1 MEEQRKIRKWIVMFA
16 VFFLI
21 LIIGSEKKVCAEPV
35 DTFSMN
41 LTVTESYDRAN
52 QVLDYVNEERK
63 RLGAQPLTLDADL
76 QEAAMQRAAEQ
87 YVLYGHTRPD
97 GSPSITVD
105 ATRKMVGENAQ
116 MGGQLLSA
124 YEIYNSWKNSP
135 GHYRA
140 MVNPSVKTAGIG
152 VCTQGGCGYAAI
164 LAFGYNQQ
172 INEEI
177 KTGTCAKDRVISGLH
192 VENCSFGGSST
203 VGGTY
208 QFPYQTAVPL
218 YLIYQGKTTGV
229 RGNQLDAFL
238 IRSLTSEIAE
248 VADGM
253 ICAKA
258 SGKVVLQVCLKQEPS
273 VAWPVSFSIQTKI
286 PERQPESEQLSKAAS
301 DQVPAKTK
309 KTVITHQKLPKIAI
323 TSLRSKK
330 KGQLIIRWKKKQG
343 IGGYEVQYGAQKTFK
358 QAKTKKISGKGKTG
372 ITLKKLKRKRTYYVR
387 IRSWKMVQGCCVYGA
402 WSKACKI
409 KVK

>member
-1 MEEQRKIRKWIVMFA
+1 MEGQRKIRKWIVMFA
-16 VFFLI
+16 AFFLI
-21 LIIGSEKKVCAEPV
+21 LITGSEKKVCAETV

-41 LTVTESYDRAN
+41 LTVTEYYDRAN

-63 RLGAQPLTLDADL
+63 RLGAQPLVLDADL

-97 GSPSITVD
+97 GRPSITVD
-105 ATRKMVGENAQ
+105 PTGKMAGENAQ

-140 MVNPSVKTAGIG
+140 MVNPSVKTAGVG
-152 VCTQGGCGYAAI
+152 VCTQGGGGYAAI

-172 INEEI
+172 INEGI
-177 KTGTCAKDRVISGLH
+177 QPGTCAKNRVISGLH
-192 VENCSFGGSST
+192 MENCSFGDSST
-203 VGGTY
+203 VGGIY
-208 QFPYQTAVPL
+208 QFPYKTAVPL
-218 YLIYQGKTTGV
+218 YLIYRGRTTGV

-238 IRSLTSEIAE
+238 IRSLTPEIAE
-248 VADGM
+248 MADGM

-273 VAWPVSFSIQTKI
+273 VAWPVSFLIQTKI
-286 PERQPESEQLSKAAS
+286 PESEQLSKAAS
-301 DQVPAKTK
+301 DQTPAKTE
-309 KTVITHQKLPKIAI
+309 KTVITHQKLPKVAI
-323 TSLRSKK
+323 TYLRSKK
-330 KGQLIIRWKKKQG
+330 KGQLIVRWKKKQR
-343 IGGYEVQYGAQKTFK
+343 IGGYEIQYGTQKTFK
-358 QAKTKKISGKGKTG
+358 QAKTKKIPGKGKTG
-372 ITLKKLKRKRTYYVR
+372 IILKKLKRKRTYYVR
-387 IRSWKMVQGCCVYGA
+387 MRSWKKVRGRYIYGG

>member
-1 MEEQRKIRKWIVMFA
+1 MEGQRKIRKWIVMFA
-16 VFFLI
+16 AFFLI
-21 LIIGSEKKVCAEPV
+21 LITGSEKKVCAGTV

-41 LTVTESYDRAN
+41 LTVTEYYDRAN

-63 RLGAQPLTLDADL
+63 RLGAQPLVLDADL

-97 GSPSITVD
+97 GRPSITVD
-105 ATRKMVGENAQ
+105 PTGKMAGENAQ

-140 MVNPSVKTAGIG
+140 MVNPSVKTAGVG
-152 VCTQGGCGYAAI
+152 VCTQGGGGYAAI

-172 INEEI
+172 INEGI
-177 KTGTCAKDRVISGLH
+177 QPRTCAKNRVISGLH
-192 VENCSFGGSST
+192 MENCSFGGSST
-203 VGGTY
+203 VGGIY
-208 QFPYQTAVPL
+208 QFPYKTAVPL
-218 YLIYQGKTTGV
+218 YLIYQGRTTGV

-238 IRSLTSEIAE
+238 IRSLTPEIAE
-248 VADGM
+248 MADGM

-286 PERQPESEQLSKAAS
+286 PESEQLSKAAS
-301 DQVPAKTK
+301 DQTPAKTE
-309 KTVITHQKLPKIAI
+309 KTVITHQKLPKVAI
-323 TSLRSKK
+323 TYLRSKK
-330 KGQLIIRWKKKQG
+330 KGQLIIRWKKKQR
-343 IGGYEVQYGAQKTFK
+343 IGGYEIQYGTQKTFK
-358 QAKTKKISGKGKTG
+358 QAKTKKIPGKGKTG
-372 ITLKKLKRKRTYYVR
+372 IILKKLKRKRTYYVR
-387 IRSWKMVQGCCVYGA
+387 MRSWKKVRGRYIYGG

>member
-1 MEEQRKIRKWIVMFA
+1 MEGQRKIRKWIVMFA
-16 VFFLI
+16 AFFLI
-21 LIIGSEKKVCAEPV
+21 LITGSEKKVCAETV

-41 LTVTESYDRAN
+41 LTVTEYYDRAN

-63 RLGAQPLTLDADL
+63 RLGAQPLVLDADL

-97 GSPSITVD
+97 GRPSITVD
-105 ATRKMVGENAQ
+105 PTGKMAGENAQ

-140 MVNPSVKTAGIG
+140 MVNPSVKTAGVG
-152 VCTQGGCGYAAI
+152 VCTQGGGGYAAI

-172 INEEI
+172 INEGI
-177 KTGTCAKDRVISGLH
+177 QPRTCAKNRVISGLH
-192 VENCSFGGSST
+192 MENCSFGGSST
-203 VGGTY
+203 VGGIY
-208 QFPYQTAVPL
+208 QFPYKTAVPL
-218 YLIYQGKTTGV
+218 YLIYQGRTTGV

-238 IRSLTSEIAE
+238 IRSLTPEIAE
-248 VADGM
+248 MADGM

-286 PERQPESEQLSKAAS
+286 PESEQLSKAAS
-301 DQVPAKTK
+301 DQTPAKTE
-309 KTVITHQKLPKIAI
+309 KTVITHQKLPKVAI
-323 TSLRSKK
+323 TYLRSKK

-343 IGGYEVQYGAQKTFK
+343 IGGYEVQYGTQKTFK
-358 QAKTKKISGKGKTG
+358 RAKIKKISGKGKTG
-372 ITLKKLKRKRTYYVR
+372 ITLKKMKRKSTYYVR
-387 IRSWKMVQGCCVYGA
+387 MRSWKMVQGRCVYGA
-402 WSKACKI
+402 WSKVCKI

>member
-1 MEEQRKIRKWIVMFA
+1 MEGQRKIRKWIVMFA
-16 VFFLI
+16 AFFLI
-21 LIIGSEKKVCAEPV
+21 LITGSEKKVCAETV

-41 LTVTESYDRAN
+41 LTVTEYYDRAN

-63 RLGAQPLTLDADL
+63 RLGVQPLMLDADL

-97 GSPSITVD
+97 GRPSITVD
-105 ATRKMVGENAQ
+105 PTGKMAGENAQ

-140 MVNPSVKTAGIG
+140 MVNPSVKTAGVG
-152 VCTQGGCGYAAI
+152 VCTQGGGGYAAI

-172 INEEI
+172 INEGI
-177 KTGTCAKDRVISGLH
+177 QPGTCAKNRVISGLH
-192 VENCSFGGSST
+192 MENCSFGGSST
-203 VGGTY
+203 VGGIY
-208 QFPYQTAVPL
+208 QFPYKTAVPL
-218 YLIYQGKTTGV
+218 YLIYQGRTTGV

-238 IRSLTSEIAE
+238 IRSLTPEIAE

-286 PERQPESEQLSKAAS
+286 PESEQLSKAAS
-301 DQVPAKTK
+301 DQTPAKTE
-309 KTVITHQKLPKIAI
+309 KTVITHQKLPKVAI
-323 TSLRSKK
+323 TYLRSKK
-330 KGQLIIRWKKKQG
+330 KGQLIVRWKKKQR
-343 IGGYEVQYGAQKTFK
+343 IGGYEIQYGTQKTFK

-372 ITLKKLKRKRTYYVR
+372 IILKKLKRKRTYYVR
-387 IRSWKMVQGCCVYGA
+387 MRSWKKVRGRYIYGG

>member
-1 MEEQRKIRKWIVMFA
+1 MEGQRRIRKWIVMFA
-16 VFFLI
+16 ACFLI
-21 LIIGSEKKVCAEPV
+21 LITGSEKKVCAETV

-41 LTVTESYDRAN
+41 LTVTEYYDRAN

-63 RLGAQPLTLDADL
+63 RLGAQPLTLDANL

-105 ATRKMVGENAQ
+105 ATGKMVGENAQ
-116 MGGQLLSA
+116 MGGQMLSA

-203 VGGTY
+203 VSGIY
-208 QFPYQTAVPL
+208 QFPYQTAIPL

-273 VAWPVSFSIQTKI
+273 VTWPVSFSIQTKI

-301 DQVPAKTK
+301 DQAPAKTEK
-309 KTVITHQKLPKIAI
+309 AAITKQKLPKVAI

-330 KGQLIIRWKKKQG
+330 KGQLVIRWKKKQG
-343 IGGYEVQYGAQKTFK
+343 IGGYEVQYGTQKTFK

-387 IRSWKMVQGCCVYGA
+387 MRSWKKAQGRCVYGA
-402 WSKACKI
+402 WSKVRKVRI
-409 KVK
+409 K

>member
-1 MEEQRKIRKWIVMFA
+1 MEGQRKIRKWIVMFA
-16 VFFLI
+16 AFFLI
-21 LIIGSEKKVCAEPV
+21 LITGSEKKVCAETV

-41 LTVTESYDRAN
+41 LTVTEYYDRAN

-63 RLGAQPLTLDADL
+63 RLGVQPLMLDADL

-97 GSPSITVD
+97 GRPSITVD
-105 ATRKMVGENAQ
+105 PTGKMAGENAQ

-140 MVNPSVKTAGIG
+140 MVNPSVKTAGVG
-152 VCTQGGCGYAAI
+152 VCTQGGGGYAAI

-172 INEEI
+172 INEGI
-177 KTGTCAKDRVISGLH
+177 QPGTCAKNRVISGLH
-192 VENCSFGGSST
+192 MENCSFGGSST
-203 VGGTY
+203 VGGIY
-208 QFPYQTAVPL
+208 QFPYKTAVPL
-218 YLIYQGKTTGV
+218 YLIYQGRTTGV

-238 IRSLTSEIAE
+238 IRSLTPEIAE
-248 VADGM
+248 MADGM

-286 PERQPESEQLSKAAS
+286 PESEQLSKAAS
-301 DQVPAKTK
+301 DQTPAKTE
-309 KTVITHQKLPKIAI
+309 KTVITHQKLPKVAI
-323 TSLRSKK
+323 TYLRSKK
-330 KGQLIIRWKKKQG
+330 KGQLIVRWKKKQR
-343 IGGYEVQYGAQKTFK
+343 IGGYEVQYGTRKTFK
-358 QAKTKKISGKGKTG
+358 QAKRKKISGKGKTG
-372 ITLKKLKRKRTYYVR
+372 IMLKKLKRKRTYYVR
-387 IRSWKMVQGCCVYGA
+387 MRSWK
-402 WSKACKI
+402 
-409 KVK
+409 KV

>member
-1 MEEQRKIRKWIVMFA
+1 V
-16 VFFLI
+16 
-21 LIIGSEKKVCAEPV
+21 
-35 DTFSMN
+35 
-41 LTVTESYDRAN
+41 
-52 QVLDYVNEERK
+52 
-63 RLGAQPLTLDADL
+63 QPLVLDADL
-76 QEAAMQRAAEQ
+76 QEEAMQRAAEQ

-97 GSPSITVD
+97 GRPSITVD
-105 ATRKMVGENAQ
+105 ATGKMVGENAQ
-116 MGGQLLSA
+116 MGGQLLLA
-124 YEIYNSWKNSP
+124 YEIYNSWENSP

-172 INEEI
+172 INAGI
-177 KTGTCAKDRVISGLH
+177 RTGTCTKDRVISGLH

-203 VGGTY
+203 VGGAY

-218 YLIYQGKTTGV
+218 YLIYRSKTTGM
-229 RGNQLDAFL
+229 RGKQLDAFS
-238 IRSLTSEIAE
+238 IRSLTPEIAE

-258 SGKVVLQVCLKQEPS
+258 SGKVVLQVRLKQEPS
-273 VAWPVSFSIQTKI
+273 VAWSVSFSIQTKI
-286 PERQPESEQLSKAAS
+286 SERQPESEQLSKAAS
-301 DQVPAKTK
+301 DQAPAKTE
-309 KTVITHQKLPKIAI
+309 KTVITKQKLPKIAI

-343 IGGYEVQYGAQKTFK
+343 IGGYEVQYGTQKTFK
-358 QAKTKKISGKGKTG
+358 RAKIKKISGKGKTG
-372 ITLKKLKRKRTYYVR
+372 ITLKKMKRKSTYYVR
-387 IRSWKMVQGCCVYGA
+387 MRSWKMVQGRCVYGA
-402 WSKACKI
+402 WSKVCKI

>member
-1 MEEQRKIRKWIVMFA
+1 MEGQRKIRKWIVMFA
-16 VFFLI
+16 AFFLI
-21 LIIGSEKKVCAEPV
+21 LITGSEKKVCAETV

-41 LTVTESYDRAN
+41 LTVTEYYDRAN

-63 RLGAQPLTLDADL
+63 RLGAQPLVLDADL

-97 GSPSITVD
+97 GRPSITVD
-105 ATRKMVGENAQ
+105 PTGKMAGENAQ

-140 MVNPSVKTAGIG
+140 MVNPSVKTAGVG
-152 VCTQGGCGYAAI
+152 VCMQGGCGYAAI
-164 LAFGYNQQ
+164 LTFGYNQQ
-172 INEEI
+172 INEGI
-177 KTGTCAKDRVISGLH
+177 QTGTCTKNRVISGLH

-208 QFPYQTAVPL
+208 QFPYQTVVPL
-218 YLIYQGKTTGV
+218 YLIYRGKTTGV

-238 IRSLTSEIAE
+238 IRSLTPEIAE

-253 ICAKA
+253 ICARA
-258 SGKVVLQVCLKQEPS
+258 SGKVVLQVGLKQEPS
-273 VAWPVSFSIQTKI
+273 IALPVSFSIQTKI
-286 PERQPESEQLSKAAS
+286 PEKQSESEQLSKTAS
-301 DQVPAKTK
+301 DQTPAKTE
-309 KTVITHQKLPKIAI
+309 KTVITKQKLPKIAI

-343 IGGYEVQYGAQKTFK
+343 IGGYEVQYGTQKTFK
-358 QAKTKKISGKGKTG
+358 RAKIKKISGKGKTG
-372 ITLKKLKRKRTYYVR
+372 ITLKKMKRKSTYYVR
-387 IRSWKMVQGCCVYGA
+387 MRSWKMVQGRCVYGA
-402 WSKACKI
+402 WSKVCKI

>member
-1 MEEQRKIRKWIVMFA
+1 M
-16 VFFLI
+16 
-21 LIIGSEKKVCAEPV
+21 
-35 DTFSMN
+35 
-41 LTVTESYDRAN
+41 
-52 QVLDYVNEERK
+52 NEERK
-63 RLGAQPLTLDADL
+63 RLGAQPLVLDADL

-97 GSPSITVD
+97 GRPSITVD
-105 ATRKMVGENAQ
+105 PTGKMAGENAQ

-140 MVNPSVKTAGIG
+140 MVNPSVKTAGVG
-152 VCTQGGCGYAAI
+152 VCMQGGCGYAAI
-164 LAFGYNQQ
+164 LTFGYNQQ
-172 INEEI
+172 INEGI
-177 KTGTCAKDRVISGLH
+177 QTGTCTKNRVISGLH

-208 QFPYQTAVPL
+208 QFPYQTVVPL
-218 YLIYQGKTTGV
+218 YLIYRGKTTGV

-238 IRSLTSEIAE
+238 IRSLTPEIAE

-253 ICAKA
+253 ICARA
-258 SGKVVLQVCLKQEPS
+258 SGKVVLQVGLKQEPS
-273 VAWPVSFSIQTKI
+273 IALPVSFSIQTKI
-286 PERQPESEQLSKAAS
+286 PEKQSESEQLSKTAS
-301 DQVPAKTK
+301 DQTPAKTE
-309 KTVITHQKLPKIAI
+309 KTVITHQKLPKVAI

-343 IGGYEVQYGAQKTFK
+343 IGGYEVQYGTQKTFK
-358 QAKTKKISGKGKTG
+358 RAKIKKISGKGKTG
-372 ITLKKLKRKRTYYVR
+372 ITLKKMKRKSTYYVR
-387 IRSWKMVQGCCVYGA
+387 MRSWKMVQGRCVFGA
-402 WSKACKI
+402 WSKVCKI

>member
-1 MEEQRKIRKWIVMFA
+1 MEGQRKIRKWIVMFA
-16 VFFLI
+16 AFFLI
-21 LIIGSEKKVCAEPV
+21 LITGSEKKVCAETV
-35 DTFSMN
+35 DTFSIN
-41 LTVTESYDRAN
+41 LKVTEYYDRAN

-63 RLGAQPLTLDADL
+63 RLGVQPLVLDADL

-97 GSPSITVD
+97 GRPSITVD
-105 ATRKMVGENAQ
+105 ATGKMVGENAQ
-116 MGGQLLSA
+116 MGGQLLLA
-124 YEIYNSWKNSP
+124 YEIYNSWENSP

-172 INEEI
+172 INAGI
-177 KTGTCAKDRVISGLH
+177 RTGTCTKDRVISGLH

-203 VGGTY
+203 VGGAY

-218 YLIYQGKTTGV
+218 YLIYRSKTTGM
-229 RGNQLDAFL
+229 RGKQLDAFS
-238 IRSLTSEIAE
+238 IRSLTPEIAE

-258 SGKVVLQVCLKQEPS
+258 SGKVVLQVRLKQEPS
-273 VAWPVSFSIQTKI
+273 VAWSVSFSIQTKI
-286 PERQPESEQLSKAAS
+286 SERQPESEHLSKAAS
-301 DQVPAKTK
+301 DQAPAKTE
-309 KTVITHQKLPKIAI
+309 KTVITKQKLPKIAI

-343 IGGYEVQYGAQKTFK
+343 IGGYEVQYGTQKTFK
-358 QAKTKKISGKGKTG
+358 RAKIKKISGKGKTG
-372 ITLKKLKRKRTYYVR
+372 ITLKKMKRKSTYYVR
-387 IRSWKMVQGCCVYGA
+387 MRSWKMVQGRCVYGA
-402 WSKACKI
+402 WSKVCKI

>member
-1 MEEQRKIRKWIVMFA
+1 MEGQRKIRTWIVMFA
-16 VFFLI
+16 AFFLI
-21 LIIGSEKKVCAEPV
+21 LITGSEKKVCAETV

-41 LTVTESYDRAN
+41 LTVTEYYDRAN

-63 RLGAQPLTLDADL
+63 RLGAQPLVLDADL

-97 GSPSITVD
+97 GRPSITVD
-105 ATRKMVGENAQ
+105 PTGKMAGENAQ

-140 MVNPSVKTAGIG
+140 MVNPSVKTAGVG
-152 VCTQGGCGYAAI
+152 VCTQGGGGYAAI

-172 INEEI
+172 INEGI
-177 KTGTCAKDRVISGLH
+177 QPGTCAKNRVISGLH
-192 VENCSFGGSST
+192 MENCSFGDSST
-203 VGGTY
+203 VGGIY
-208 QFPYQTAVPL
+208 QFPYKTAVPL
-218 YLIYQGKTTGV
+218 YLIYRGRTTGV

-238 IRSLTSEIAE
+238 IRSLTPEIAE
-248 VADGM
+248 MADGM

-273 VAWPVSFSIQTKI
+273 VAWPVSFLIQTKI
-286 PERQPESEQLSKAAS
+286 PESEQLSKAAS
-301 DQVPAKTK
+301 DQTPAKTE
-309 KTVITHQKLPKIAI
+309 KTVITHQKLPKVAI
-323 TSLRSKK
+323 TYLRSKK
-330 KGQLIIRWKKKQG
+330 KGQLIVRWKKKQR
-343 IGGYEVQYGAQKTFK
+343 IGGYEIQYGTQKTFK
-358 QAKTKKISGKGKTG
+358 QAKTKKIPGKGKTG
-372 ITLKKLKRKRTYYVR
+372 IILKKLKRKRTYYVR
-387 IRSWKMVQGCCVYGA
+387 MRSWKKVRGRYIYGG

>member
-1 MEEQRKIRKWIVMFA
+1 MEGQRKIRKWIVMFA
-16 VFFLI
+16 AFFLI
-21 LIIGSEKKVCAEPV
+21 LITGSEKKVCAGTV

-41 LTVTESYDRAN
+41 LTVTEYYDRAN

-63 RLGAQPLTLDADL
+63 RLGVQPLMLDADL

-97 GSPSITVD
+97 GRPSITVD
-105 ATRKMVGENAQ
+105 PTGKMAGENAQ

-140 MVNPSVKTAGIG
+140 MVNPSVKTAGVG
-152 VCTQGGCGYAAI
+152 VCTQGGGGYAAI

-172 INEEI
+172 INEGI
-177 KTGTCAKDRVISGLH
+177 QPRTCAKNRVISGLH
-192 VENCSFGGSST
+192 MENCSFGGSST
-203 VGGTY
+203 VGGIY
-208 QFPYQTAVPL
+208 QFPYKTAVPL
-218 YLIYQGKTTGV
+218 YLIYQGRTTGV

-238 IRSLTSEIAE
+238 IRSLTPEIAE
-248 VADGM
+248 MADGM

-286 PERQPESEQLSKAAS
+286 PESEQLSKAAS
-301 DQVPAKTK
+301 DQTPAKTE
-309 KTVITHQKLPKIAI
+309 KTVITHQKLPKVAI
-323 TSLRSKK
+323 TYLRSKK
-330 KGQLIIRWKKKQG
+330 KGQLIIRWKKKQR
-343 IGGYEVQYGAQKTFK
+343 IGGYEIQYGTQKTFK
-358 QAKTKKISGKGKTG
+358 QAKTKKIPGKGKTG
-372 ITLKKLKRKRTYYVR
+372 IILKKLKRKRTYYVR
-387 IRSWKMVQGCCVYGA
+387 MRSWKKVRGRYIYGG

>member
-1 MEEQRKIRKWIVMFA
+1 MEGQRKIRKWIVMFA
-16 VFFLI
+16 AFFLI
-21 LIIGSEKKVCAEPV
+21 LITGSEKKVCAETV

-41 LTVTESYDRAN
+41 LTVTEYYDRAN

-63 RLGAQPLTLDADL
+63 RLGVQPLMLDADL

-97 GSPSITVD
+97 GRPSITVD
-105 ATRKMVGENAQ
+105 PTGKMAGENAQ

-140 MVNPSVKTAGIG
+140 MVNPSVKTAGVG
-152 VCTQGGCGYAAI
+152 VCTQGGGGYAAI

-172 INEEI
+172 INEGI
-177 KTGTCAKDRVISGLH
+177 QPGTCAKNRVISGLH
-192 VENCSFGGSST
+192 MENCSFGGSST
-203 VGGTY
+203 VGGIY
-208 QFPYQTAVPL
+208 QFPYKTAVPL
-218 YLIYQGKTTGV
+218 YLIYRGRTTGV

-238 IRSLTSEIAE
+238 IRSLTPEIAE
-248 VADGM
+248 MADGM

-273 VAWPVSFSIQTKI
+273 VAWPVSFLIQTKI
-286 PERQPESEQLSKAAS
+286 PESEQLSKAAS
-301 DQVPAKTK
+301 DQTPAKTE
-309 KTVITHQKLPKIAI
+309 KTVITHQKLPKVAI
-323 TSLRSKK
+323 TYLRSKK
-330 KGQLIIRWKKKQG
+330 KGQLIVRWKKKQR
-343 IGGYEVQYGAQKTFK
+343 IGGYEIQYGTQKTFK
-358 QAKTKKISGKGKTG
+358 QAKTKKIPGKGKTG
-372 ITLKKLKRKRTYYVR
+372 IILKKLKRKRTYYVR
-387 IRSWKMVQGCCVYGA
+387 MRSWKKVRGRYIYGG

>member
-152 VCTQGGCGYAAI
+152 VCAQGGGGYAAI
-164 LAFGYNQQ
+164 MTFGYNQQ

-177 KTGTCAKDRVISGLH
+177 RTGTCAKNRVISGLH

-238 IRSLTSEIAE
+238 IRSLTPEIAE
-248 VADGM
+248 MADGM

-258 SGKVVLQVCLKQEPS
+258 SGKVVLQVRLKQEPS
-273 VAWPVSFSIQTKI
+273 VAWSVSFSIQTKI
-286 PERQPESEQLSKAAS
+286 SERQPESEQLSKAAS
-301 DQVPAKTK
+301 DQAPAKTE
-309 KTVITHQKLPKIAI
+309 KTVITKQKLPKIAI

-330 KGQLIIRWKKKQG
+330 ERAVDHSLEEKA
-343 IGGYEVQYGAQKTFK
+343 GY
-358 QAKTKKISGKGKTG
+358 
-372 ITLKKLKRKRTYYVR
+372 RR
-387 IRSWKMVQGCCVYGA
+387 I
-402 WSKACKI
+402 
-409 KVK
+409 

>member
-1 MEEQRKIRKWIVMFA
+1 MEGQRKIRKWIVMFA
-16 VFFLI
+16 AFFLI
-21 LIIGSEKKVCAEPV
+21 LITGSEKKVCAETV

-41 LTVTESYDRAN
+41 LTVTEYYDRAN

-63 RLGAQPLTLDADL
+63 RLGVQPLMLDADL

-97 GSPSITVD
+97 GRPSITVD
-105 ATRKMVGENAQ
+105 PTGKMAGENAQ

-140 MVNPSVKTAGIG
+140 MVNPSVKTAGVG
-152 VCTQGGCGYAAI
+152 VCTQGGGGYAAI

-172 INEEI
+172 INEGI
-177 KTGTCAKDRVISGLH
+177 QPGTCAKNRVISGLH
-192 VENCSFGGSST
+192 MENCSFGGSST
-203 VGGTY
+203 VGGIY
-208 QFPYQTAVPL
+208 QFPYKTAVPL
-218 YLIYQGKTTGV
+218 YLIYQGRTTGV

-238 IRSLTSEIAE
+238 IRSLTPEIAE
-248 VADGM
+248 MADGM

-286 PERQPESEQLSKAAS
+286 PESEQLSKAAS
-301 DQVPAKTK
+301 DQTPAKTE
-309 KTVITHQKLPKIAI
+309 KTVITHQKLPKVAI
-323 TSLRSKK
+323 TYLRSKK
-330 KGQLIIRWKKKQG
+330 KGQLIVRWKKKQR
-343 IGGYEVQYGAQKTFK
+343 IGGYEIQYGTQKTFK
-358 QAKTKKISGKGKTG
+358 QAKTKKIPGKGKTG
-372 ITLKKLKRKRTYYVR
+372 IILKKLKRKRTYYVR
-387 IRSWKMVQGCCVYGA
+387 MRSWKKVRGRCVYGA
-402 WSKACKI
+402 WSKLRKVKI
-409 KVK
+409 K